1 MTDNRKL
8 LRQQAVDWALCLSE
22 TPNPTK
28 KEEFDR
34 WIAADPA
41 HAEAY
46 RRVAAVLDQMQIAL
60 TNEPGFTRRVFRRG
74 NRTGKTVGVVFLLAM
89 SSGFVAVMDVPTRI
103 RADMMTAKTELRSQ
117 LLPDGSTIHMNS
129 DTAITLSFANGR
141 RRIDL
146 LKGEAYFEVARSD
159 TLGAFEVATPGGTVT
174 ALGTAF
180 DVNILER
187 GFEVTVTES
196 KVSVYSGTT
205 EQKTVVDPG
214 KRVVVNNTGIGPT
227 ETVPAEF
234 QTPWRNGR
242 LVFDDRP
249 LSEVVAQIFRYIPG
263 RVVTLDPR
271 LNRKRITGSFNL
283 ADGNR
288 ALDDFAN
295 AFGLRIV
302 RAGKFM
308 TMIY

>member
-1 MTDNRKL
+1 MTDNSKRI
-8 LRQQAVDWALCLSE
+8 RQQAVDWALCLSE
-22 TPNPTK
+22 TASPTE

-34 WIAADPA
+34 WLAADPA

-46 RRVAAVLDQMQIAL
+46 RRVAAVLDQTHIAL
-60 TNEPGFTRRVFRRG
+60 AKEPAFTRKAFRRG
-74 NRTGKTVGVVFLLAM
+74 KGPGKII
-89 SSGFVAVMDVPTRI
+89 VAVLLLTVSGSLIAVLDVPTQL
-103 RADMMTAKTELRSQ
+103 RADLMTAKTELRTEK
-117 LLPDGSTIHMNS
+117 LPDGSTIHMNS
-129 DTAITLSFANGR
+129 DTAIALSFSNGR

-159 TLGAFEVATPGGTVT
+159 TLGAFEVATPEGAVT

-180 DVNILER
+180 DVNLLES

-196 KVSVYSGTT
+196 RVAVHSDATK
-205 EQKTVVDPG
+205 QRVVLDPG
-214 KRVVVNNTGIGPT
+214 KRIIVDDAGIGPE

-249 LSEVVAQIFRYIPG
+249 LSEVVTQIFRHIPG
-263 RVVTLDPR
+263 RVITLDPR

-283 ADGNR
+283 TDGNR
-288 ALDDFAN
+288 ALDDFAD
-295 AFGLRIV
+295 AFGLRIA
-302 RAGKFM
+302 RTGKFL
-308 TMIY
+308 TIIY